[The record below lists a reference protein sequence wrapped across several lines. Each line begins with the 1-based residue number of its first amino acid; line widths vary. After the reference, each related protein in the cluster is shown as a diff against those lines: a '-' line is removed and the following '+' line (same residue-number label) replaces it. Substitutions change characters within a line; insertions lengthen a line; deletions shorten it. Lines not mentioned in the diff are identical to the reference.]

1 MLLCGIVGYIGDQ
14 KAAPFLLEGLRRLEY
29 RGYDSAGIATLDG
42 KFIIKKGVGRISRL
56 NESLKFSAM
65 EGNIGIGHTRW
76 ATHGSVTE
84 ENSHPHWSCKAEVV
98 IVHNGII
105 ENYSDLKIFLHS
117 RGHKFVSETDS
128 EVIAHLIEE
137 AITSQ
142 KDVKSA
148 ILSVVA
154 SLKGSYAFLAILKES
169 PDMLIAVRK
178 DAPLVLGIVSNSYFV
193 SSDVLSFIDKTNQAI
208 FMDNKE
214 IALISK
220 NKADIFDFSGKKVAK
235 KTTTL
240 AWEISDI
247 SKKEYLHF
255 TLKEIHDQPVSLR
268 QSLAQSEEEVRE
280 FAEVLKKAKNLF
292 ITGCGT
298 SFHASLILKYV
309 LAKNL
314 RIRADVFLSSEIDQ
328 QKDLIDKDSVLLAIS
343 QSGETADV
351 LNAVLEAKQRGAKIL
366 SIVNVTG
373 SSLARESTKTLYTH
387 CGPEVGVAATKSFT
401 SQLSLMYLV
410 AIAAAKASPK
420 DLLGLQNKIRDALVV
435 EEDVRAISEKFVE
448 ANDFYF
454 IGRGDHFPIAMEGAL
469 KLKELSYVHAEGMA
483 AGELKHGTLA
493 LIEQGTPVVLLNPPD
508 ETFAQ
513 TINSALEL
521 KARGAKI
528 IGVSTKRHECYDEFI
543 KIPELDSSYLY
554 PIIEVVPL
562 QMLAYFTAVARKLD
576 PDYPRN
582 LAKSVTVI

>member
-1 MLLCGIVGYIGDQ
+1 MCGIIGYIGEQ
-14 KAAPFLLEGLRRLEY
+14 RASPILLEGLRRLEY

-42 KFIIKKGVGRISRL
+42 NFIIKKGVGRIGKL
-56 NESLKFSAM
+56 NDSLKFTDM

-98 IVHNGII
+98 LVHNGIV
-105 ENYSDLKIFLHS
+105 ENYTKLKEFLIS
-117 RGHKFVSETDS
+117 RNHKFSSQTDS
-128 EVIAHLIEE
+128 EIIAHLLEE
-137 AITSQ
+137 AISSHA
-142 KDVKSA
+142 DIKSA
-148 ILSVVA
+148 ILSVVC
-154 SLKGSYAFLAILKES
+154 SLGGSYAFLAMIKEQ
-169 PDMLIAVRK
+169 PDLLIAVRK
-178 DAPLVLGIVSNSYFV
+178 DAPLVLGIANNSHFV

-208 FMDNKE
+208 FLDNKE
-214 IALISK
+214 IAFISR
-220 NKADIFDFSGKKVAK
+220 NKVEIFDFTGKSIQK

-255 TLKEIHDQPVSLR
+255 TLKEIHEQPISVR
-268 QSLAQSEEEVRE
+268 QALAQNEKEVKEIGEILR
-280 FAEVLKKAKNLF
+280 KTKNVF

-298 SFHASLILKYV
+298 SYHASLLLKYL

-314 RIRADVFLSSEIDQ
+314 RVRADVFLSSEIDQ
-328 QKDLIDKDSVLLAIS
+328 QKDLIDSDSVVLAVS

-351 LNAVLEAKQRGAKIL
+351 LNAVAIAKQRGARIL
-366 SIVNVTG
+366 SIVNVMG
-373 SSLARESTKTLYTH
+373 SSLARESYKTLYTH
-387 CGPEVGVAATKSFT
+387 CGPEVGVAATKSF
-401 SQLSLMYLV
+401 SAQLSVMFLIV
-410 AIAAAKASPK
+410 VAAAKGSPK
-420 DLLGLQNKIRDALVV
+420 DLLALQYHIRDVLAT
-435 EEDVRAISEKFVE
+435 EETVRTISGKYIG

-454 IGRGDHFPIAMEGAL
+454 VGRGDNYPIALEGAL

-493 LIEQGTPVVLLNPPD
+493 LIEQGTPVLLLNPPD
-508 ETFAQ
+508 ETYLP
-513 TINSALEL
+513 TLNSALEL

-528 IGVSTKRHECYDEFI
+528 IGISTKRDPCYDDFVPLPAI
-543 KIPELDSSYLY
+543 ASTYLF

-562 QMLAYFTAVARKLD
+562 QMLAYFTAVGRKLD

-582 LAKSVTVI
+582 LAKSVTVV

>member
-1 MLLCGIVGYIGDQ
+1 LCGIVGYVGDQ
-14 KAAPFLLEGLRRLEY
+14 KASPLLLEGLKRLEY

-42 KFIIKKGVGRISRL
+42 NFIIKKGIGRISKI
-56 NESLKFSAM
+56 NDSLKFSEM
-65 EGNIGIGHTRW
+65 EGTIGIGHTRW
-76 ATHGSVTE
+76 ATHGGVTE

-105 ENYSDLKIFLHS
+105 ENYSKLKGFLLD
-117 RGHKFVSETDS
+117 RGHKFSSQTDT
-128 EVIAHLIEE
+128 EIIAHLLEE
-137 AITSQ
+137 AILNHA
-142 KDVKSA
+142 DLKSA
-148 ILSVVA
+148 ILSVVN
-154 SLKGSYAFLAILKES
+154 SLKGSYAFLAMIREQ
-169 PDMLIAVRK
+169 PDILIAVRK
-178 DAPLVLGIVSNSYFV
+178 DAPLVLGLASGSCFV

-208 FMDNKE
+208 FLDNRE
-214 IALISK
+214 IAFVRKEKIE
-220 NKADIFDFSGKKVAK
+220 IFDFAGKFVEK
-235 KTTTL
+235 KATTL
-240 AWEISDI
+240 AWEISDV

-255 TLKEIHDQPVSLR
+255 TMKEIHEQPVSIR
-268 QSLAQSEEEVRE
+268 QALAQNESEVKE
-280 FAEVLKKAKNLF
+280 FAEILRSAKNLF

-298 SFHASLILKYV
+298 SFHASLLMKYL

-314 RIRADVFLSSEIDQ
+314 RVRADVFLSSEIDQ
-328 QKDLIDKDSVLLAIS
+328 QKDLIDRNSVLLAVS

-351 LNAVLEAKQRGAKIL
+351 LNAISIAKERGATIL
-366 SIVNVTG
+366 SIVNVMG
-373 SSLARESTKTLYTH
+373 SSLARESVKTLYTH

-401 SQLSLMYLV
+401 SQLSLMFLV
-410 AIAAAKASPK
+410 VIAAAKASLK
-420 DLLGLQNKIRDALVV
+420 DLLALQYQLKDVLKS
-435 EEDVRAISEKFVE
+435 EEIVRQISTKYSA

-454 IGRGDHFPIAMEGAL
+454 VGRGDNYPIALEGAL

-508 ETFAQ
+508 ETYLP

-528 IGVSTKRHECYDEFI
+528 IGVSTKRDPCYDEFI
-543 KIPELDSSYLY
+543 QLPQLESTYLF
-554 PIIEVVPL
+554 PIVEVVPL
-562 QMLAYFTAVARKLD
+562 QMLAYFTAVSRKLD